1 MEDRFLVPRAPV
13 CSHQQPLSRKQPGI
27 GGVKVF
33 LLQLETRVS
42 RAMDKFMPQYPLLN
56 STIRETIP
64 MAPRASVLNKDSIA

>member
-1 MEDRFLVPRAPV
+1 MEDRFLVLRAPMF
-13 CSHQQPLSRKQPGI
+13 SHQQPLSRNQPGI

-33 LLQLETRVS
+33 QLQLENRVS
-42 RAMDKFMPQYPLLN
+42 RVMVKFMPQYPLLN